1 MTSHHVV
8 GGYSNWTPAEQREWD
23 RDLEKLE
30 AERDEQELN
39 ETEKVEKTIQQNGD
53 NQELSWLELAIDFP
67 LFHVTYRRIGGTDM
81 YVIDLKQVSQT
92 QPGVQ
97 NWDFEVVYPLYQGLN
112 EILQLRKT
120 PKTTLTKI
128 EVS

>member
-1 MTSHHVV
+1 MTETS
-8 GGYSNWTPAEQREWD
+8 AEQREWG